1 MRAVKI
7 DPASRMVT
15 EINLK
20 KNPNNTL
27 QELYEIIGCDLV
39 ELIQIDEDMVMVVD
53 EEGKCKSVQGAF
65 TFIGSGIIIAG
76 TAIILGGNCDR
87 FKALPENLA
96 SFQMMT
102 EWGEPKDVPP
112 CPIPHRQKNLCCGI
126 PIKANLPHTA
136 HSVFPPGS
144 TSGRRAI
151 TMTFPPVWWTVEK
164 VIL

>member
-7 DPASRMVT
+7 DSVSRTVT

-39 ELIQIDEDMVMVVD
+39 ELVQIDADMVMGCD
-53 EEGKCKSVQGAF
+53 EEGKCKDFRGAF
-65 TFIGSGIIIAG
+65 TFIGSGMVIAG
-76 TAIILGGNCDR
+76 TAIILGGDSNK

-102 EWGEPKDVPP
+102 EWVYAENVPP
-112 CPIPHRQKNLCCGI
+112 PQ
-126 PIKANLPHTA
+126 
-136 HSVFPPGS
+136 HSIVAF
-144 TSGRRAI
+144 
-151 TMTFPPVWWTVEK
+151 
-164 VIL
+164 

>member
-7 DPASRMVT
+7 DPVSRTVT

-39 ELIQIDEDMVMVVD
+39 ELVELDRGIIMVVD

-76 TAIILGGNCDR
+76 TAIILGGSGDS

-96 SFQMMT
+96 SFQMIT
-102 EWGEPKDVPP
+102 EWVEPADVPP
-112 CPIPHRQKNLCCGI
+112 PQYTIINL
-126 PIKANLPHTA
+126 N
-136 HSVFPPGS
+136 
-144 TSGRRAI
+144 
-151 TMTFPPVWWTVEK
+151 
-164 VIL
+164 